1 MIFGFSL
8 RFYYYHEIE
17 KKTFFFLVSL
27 VIFPKILRL
36 KININICDNVSRS
49 SPPDVFLGKGV
60 LKIWNKCTGEHPS
73 QSEISIKLIYNFI
86 EVALRHG
93 CTRVNLLHISEHLF
107 IRTPTEVCLCFNI
120 IKIIWENKLKAHRQI
135 PKKRCFEKYC
145 LYDQV
150 CQFSAL

>member
-17 KKTFFFLVSL
+17 KKTFFFLISL

-60 LKIWNKCTGEHPS
+60 LKICNKCTGEHPS

-93 CTRVNLLHISEHLF
+93 CTRVNLLHIF
-107 IRTPTEVCLCFNI
+107 RTPFYKNTYGGLPLFQYHKDNLRE
-120 IKIIWENKLKAHRQI
+120 
-135 PKKRCFEKYC
+135 
-145 LYDQV
+145 
-150 CQFSAL
+150 